1 MGKTAKISFKT
12 VGIICKKSI
21 WKDVSRLT
29 SVMKKMEKLGAK
41 LLIDEF
47 GSMALKSKTS
57 STNEEICKK
66 STLIISLGGDGT
78 LLRTARLLKP
88 THSPP
93 VLGINIG
100 RLGFLTESTLSDL
113 DHKLA
118 LIRSGK
124 FRIDARSMLAITLKK
139 CATSG
144 LTSSNPKFIPT
155 KNPIPTHLLALND
168 VVINQGGFAR
178 LIKMSIR
185 IDDLQA
191 ASFKADG
198 LIIASP
204 TGSTGHSLSAGG
216 PILHPKVG
224 GIVLNPIC
232 PVLLSM
238 RPIILP
244 DTRTI
249 YVKIET
255 AHRSKS
261 GGVDPV
267 PEPRE
272 SLFTMG
278 LTIDGQE
285 TYDLGYEDEIEV
297 TRAPQT
303 LNLIH
308 TEGRNYYKTLNDKLS
323 WGQES

>member
-1 MGKTAKISFKT
+1 MAKISFKT

-21 WKDVSRLT
+21 GKDISRLT

-47 GSMALKSKTS
+47 GSNALKSKTS

-66 STLIISLGGDGT
+66 STLVISLGGDGT
-78 LLRTARLLKP
+78 LLRTARALKSP
-88 THSPP
+88 HSPP

-100 RLGFLTESTLSDL
+100 RLGFLTESTLDDL
-113 DHKLA
+113 DHKLK
-118 LIRSGK
+118 LIRAGK
-124 FRIDARSMLAITLKK
+124 FRIDARSMLAITLK
-139 CATSG
+139 TG
-144 LTSSNPKFIPT
+144 TGSNARAPRS
-155 KNPIPTHLLALND
+155 HLLALND

-244 DTRTI
+244 DSRTI

-255 AHRSKS
+255 DRKEQ
-261 GGVDPV
+261 PV
-267 PEPRE
+267 K
-272 SLFTMG
+272 MG

-297 TRAPQT
+297 TRAQQT

-308 TEGRNYYKTLNDKLS
+308 ADGRNYYKTLNDKLA
-323 WGQES
+323 WGQE